1 MPSIV
6 DPAEGEYRQ
15 LNEEVETLRRSLA
28 DAPDRRARRRIRR
41 QLLTARMRASWRILR
56 TRWSNRHTP
65 W

>member
-15 LNEEVETLRRSLA
+15 MNEEVDALRQSLA
-28 DAPDRRARRRIRR
+28 DAPDRRARWTMRR
-41 QLLTARMRASWRILR
+41 QLVAARFRAGWRIAR
-56 TRWSNRHTP
+56 IRWSNRHTP